1 MTNSSPPCSAG
12 RNARYDILFEPVQ
25 LGPVRAGNRFF
36 QVPHCNG
43 MGYRDPARRITGSG
57 APPVRR
63 GGSYGEAHHASAATR
78 RPANPAADQRLLP
91 GKPARPAMRTAAT
104 AQHRGNS
111 SSAAPSSSLVRRYSC
126 HLMAARRPAGRYP
139 WSANQRADSSIAS
152 RAGRET

>member
-25 LGPVRAGNRFF
+25 LGPVRARNRFF

-78 RPANPAADQRLLP
+78 RPANPAADQRLHP
-91 GKPARPAMRTAAT
+91 GNPPGLRCEQQRRHSTAETAA
-104 AQHRGNS
+104 APRHRRHWC
-111 SSAAPSSSLVRRYSC
+111 AAI
-126 HLMAARRPAGRYP
+126 PA
-139 WSANQRADSSIAS
+139 I
-152 RAGRET
+152 